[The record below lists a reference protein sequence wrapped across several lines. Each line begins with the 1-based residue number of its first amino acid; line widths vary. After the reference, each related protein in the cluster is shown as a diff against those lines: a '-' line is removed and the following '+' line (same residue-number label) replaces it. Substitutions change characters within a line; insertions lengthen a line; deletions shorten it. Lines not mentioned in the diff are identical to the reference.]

1 MKSILVIEDDDMLRE
16 NICLIL
22 ESEGYNVTK
31 AADGEAGIKEIESGK
46 FDLVL
51 CDIMMPNKDGYEVL
65 KGIKYFKN
73 PPSFI
78 FLTAKTERLDWRK
91 GMELGADDF
100 ITKPFTRE
108 EVLNSVIA
116 QLSKRENIQKKFD
129 MEKEMFNLLKNM
141 MKTDDKGVS
150 KLKYEGNIFLS
161 DSNKSDFIKIDNI
174 LYLSAA
180 KDYTKIFTKDKKTF
194 IVRKPMKVWE
204 SKLPKEYFLRIHRS
218 TIINTEY
225 IDKVERWFNYS
236 HKLYLKDVKD
246 FFIISQRYSRKFK
259 KQITKM

>member
-1 MKSILVIEDDDMLRE
+1 MKSILVIEDDNVLRE

-31 AADGEAGIKEIESGK
+31 AIDGEAGIKQIETTK

-51 CDIMMPNKDGYEVL
+51 CDIMMPQMDGYDVL
-65 KGIKYFKN
+65 KNIKHLKS
-73 PPSFI
+73 PPAFV
-78 FLTAKTERLDWRK
+78 FLTAKTERQDWRK

-108 EVLNSVIA
+108 EVLNAINI
-116 QLSKRENIQKKFD
+116 QFSKRDTILKKFN
-129 MEKEMFNLLKNM
+129 MEKEMLSLLKN
-141 MKTDDKGVS
+141 KINADDKIGS
-150 KLKYEGNIFLS
+150 DLKYEGNIFLS
-161 DSNKSDFIKIDNI
+161 DNNKSDFIKISNI

-204 SKLPKEYFLRIHRS
+204 SKLPKEHFLRIHRS

-236 HKLYLKDVKD
+236 HKLYLKEVKE

>member
-1 MKSILVIEDDDMLRE
+1 MKTLLVIEDDDVLRE
-16 NICLIL
+16 NISLIL

-31 AADGEAGIKEIESGK
+31 CNNGEAGIKEIETKK
-46 FDLVL
+46 FDLIL
-51 CDIMMPNKDGYEVL
+51 CDIMMPQMDGYDVL
-65 KGIKYFKN
+65 KSIKYLKT
-73 PPSFI
+73 PPAFI
-78 FLTAKTERLDWRK
+78 FLTAKTERQDWRK

-108 EVLNSVIA
+108 EVLNAINI
-116 QLSKRENIQKKFD
+116 QLSKRETVLKKFN
-129 MEKEMFNLLKNM
+129 MEKEMLSLLKNK
-141 MKTDDKGVS
+141 MKDEDKLNS
-150 KLKYEGNIFLS
+150 DLKYEGNLFLS
-161 DSNKSDFIKIDNI
+161 DSNKSDFIKISNI

-204 SKLPKEYFLRIHRS
+204 SKLPKEHFLRIHRS

-236 HKLYLKDVKD
+236 HKLYLKEVKD

>member
-1 MKSILVIEDDDMLRE
+1 MKSILVIEDDDVLRE
-16 NICLIL
+16 NISLIL
-22 ESEGYNVTK
+22 ESEGYSVTK
-31 AADGEAGIKEIESGK
+31 AVDGEAGIKAIETHK

-51 CDIMMPNKDGYEVL
+51 CDIMMPQMDGYDVL
-65 KGIKYFKN
+65 KSIKYLKT
-73 PPSFI
+73 PPAFV
-78 FLTAKTERLDWRK
+78 FLTAKTERQDWRK

-108 EVLNSVIA
+108 EVLGSINM
-116 QLSKRENIQKKFD
+116 QLSKRDTVLKKFN
-129 MEKEMFNLLKNM
+129 MEKEMLTLLKNK
-141 MKTDDKGVS
+141 MKDDDKIGS
-150 KLKYEGNIFLS
+150 DLKYEGNIFLS
-161 DSNKSDFIKIDNI
+161 DSNKSDFIKISNI

-204 SKLPKEYFLRIHRS
+204 SKLPKEHFLRIHRS